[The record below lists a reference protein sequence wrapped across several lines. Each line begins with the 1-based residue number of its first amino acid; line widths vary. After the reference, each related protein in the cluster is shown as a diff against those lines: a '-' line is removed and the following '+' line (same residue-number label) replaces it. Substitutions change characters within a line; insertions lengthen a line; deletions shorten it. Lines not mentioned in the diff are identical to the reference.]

1 MSAETDHGARILV
14 VTDPG
19 LPLLRFKAVQ
29 ERFEARLEE
38 RFGEP
43 VLVHV
48 QDTLIETRPD
58 GSLRLGAAASYREDF
73 ESIGGVLV
81 LTEMPRY
88 SAGRLLVAEAYPDD
102 DVAVVFWPTLGILA
116 RRRKVADILTN
127 CALQLITGT
136 ALPGEASRT
145 VGRRSQWTPGAA
157 NGALEL
163 RARPVT
169 GAVQTVISMVMTNAP
184 WRTVRELS
192 GALAAA
198 SAAGAFGIFY
208 SSIWQMS
215 ADLPTARL
223 LAMGLLAIA
232 TMTGWLIIS
241 NGLWDGPVHGAKTG
255 PTFIYNL
262 STAATLFVCVLALY
276 AALVVLILL
285 GSLVVITP
293 RFMSVII
300 QEPADFSNYLSI
312 AWLSAEMGVVAGGLG
327 ATFDSSTDL
336 RQLTHAS
343 RERTREREDEDKEP
357 SDDEQRTDDRSG

>member
-14 VTDPG
+14 ITDPG
-19 LPLLRFKAVQ
+19 LPLRRFKAVQ
-29 ERFEARLEE
+29 ERFETRLEE

-43 VLVHV
+43 VRVHV
-48 QDTLIETRPD
+48 HDTLVETRPD
-58 GSLRLGAAASYREDF
+58 GSLRLDSAAAFREQF
-73 ESIGGVLV
+73 ESIDGVLV

-102 DVAVVFWPTLGILA
+102 DVAANFWPTLGILA
-116 RRRKVADILTN
+116 SKRKIVDVLTN
-127 CALQLITGT
+127 CALRLITG
-136 ALPGEASRT
+136 AERSEDAPRT
-145 VGRRSQWTPGAA
+145 VGRRSQWTPSSTDE
-157 NGALEL
+157 ALEL

-169 GAVQTVISMVMTNAP
+169 GMAQTVISMVVTNAP
-184 WRTVRELS
+184 WRTARELS

-215 ADLPTARL
+215 ADLPMARL
-223 LAMGLLAIA
+223 LAIGLLAIA
-232 TMTGWLIIS
+232 TMTGWLIFS
-241 NGLWDGPVHGAKTG
+241 NGLWDDPIHGAKTG

-276 AALVVLILL
+276 AVLVVLILL
-285 GSLVVITP
+285 GSLMIITP
-293 RFMSVII
+293 RFMSTII
-300 QEPADFSNYLSI
+300 QEPADRSNYLSI
-312 AWLSAEMGVVAGGLG
+312 AWLSAAMGVVAGGLG

-343 RERTREREDEDKEP
+343 RERTREREDKDRI
-357 SDDEQRTDDRSG
+357 DDEQRTDDRRG